1 MSTYR
6 STYTGRYIGIGKLLQ
21 RPGVQQATAEAA
33 QRMLRIAR
41 FLSPVGDPAAD
52 PHPGQYRE
60 SFEVRPIIKNVPF
73 RGKSRMRAGSR
84 LVNTAGHARAVE
96 YGNGKVQRYAVLRT
110 AIDAARVNDG

>member
-1 MSTYR
+1 MTYR
-6 STYTGRYIGIGKLLQ
+6 STYTGRYNGIGNLLR

-33 QRMLRIAR
+33 ERMMRIAR

-60 SFEVRPIIKNVPF
+60 SFKVEPIVKNVPY

-84 LVNTAGHARAVE
+84 LVNTSDHARAVE

-110 AIDAARVNDG
+110 AVDAARVNDG